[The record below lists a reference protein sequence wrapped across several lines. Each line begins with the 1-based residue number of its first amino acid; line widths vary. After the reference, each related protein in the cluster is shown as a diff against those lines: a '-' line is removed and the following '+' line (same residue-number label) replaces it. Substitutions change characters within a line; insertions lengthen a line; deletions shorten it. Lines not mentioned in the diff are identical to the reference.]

1 MNEIRKLSDAN
12 LKEFVEIV
20 TNAYPGAMKDRTP
33 EFKEKLLSRMIE
45 RQSSDPSIDFYG
57 LFRENQLLGGMRIHH
72 YQMNLFSKII
82 PIGGVGQVAVDL
94 LHKKEKVAKE
104 LIEAFLNLFL
114 QKGVN
119 IVALYPFRP
128 DFYKKM
134 GFGYGPKI
142 HQYQFLPRS
151 FPTSDAKLGL
161 KYLTMAD
168 KEDVKHCYS
177 RYVKNTHGMFQ
188 KTEDELAAMFTN
200 PDNTLI
206 GFEVGEQ
213 IKGYILFSFAKKSES
228 NFVHNDLIIKEFIY
242 ESPEALLQLSNF
254 LHTQADQVNRVV
266 WNTQEENAHFLTE
279 DPRNG
284 SNHLIPSV
292 YHESNT
298 SGVGLMYQIINVKGI
313 FEELKEHNFN
323 HVDTKVKLNL
333 NDSFLPQN
341 NQGLI
346 LHVKDGWVELVENG
360 DYELELTM
368 DISDFSSLL
377 MGVVTFKELYFFGK
391 ATLSHPDDWVK
402 MNQLFAVTEKPRCIT
417 AF

>member
-1 MNEIRKLSDAN
+1 MSEIRKLTYAD

-20 TNAYPGAMKDRTP
+20 INAYPGAMKDRTP
-33 EFKEKLLSRMIE
+33 EFKEKLLSRMID
-45 RQSSDPSIDFYG
+45 RQSNDPSIDFYG
-57 LFRENQLLGGMRIHH
+57 LFREKQLLGGMRIHY

-82 PIGGVGQVAVDL
+82 VVGGVGQVAVDL

-104 LIEAFLNLFL
+104 LIEAFLTMFL
-114 QKGVN
+114 EKGVN
-119 IVALYPFRP
+119 MVALYPFRP

-142 HQYQFLPRS
+142 HQFQFKPGS
-151 FPTSDAKLGL
+151 FPMSKSKFGL
-161 KYLTMAD
+161 KYLTSAD
-168 KEDVKHCYS
+168 KEKVKHCYT
-177 RYVKNTHGMFQ
+177 RYVKNTHGMFI
-188 KTEDELAAMFTN
+188 KTEVELDAMFSN

-206 GFEVGEQ
+206 GFEEGSQ
-213 IKGYILFSFAKKSES
+213 MSGYILFSFAKKSET

-266 WNTQEENAHFLTE
+266 WNTQEENAHFFIQ

-298 SGVGLMYQIINVKGI
+298 SGVGLMYRIINVKGI
-313 FEELKEHNFN
+313 FEELEEHNFN
-323 HVDTKVKLNL
+323 HVNTRLKLDIKDT
-333 NDSFLPQN
+333 FLPQN
-341 NQGLI
+341 NQKHI
-346 LHVKDGWVELVENG
+346 LHVNDGWMKLVENG
-360 DYELELTM
+360 DYDLELSM

-391 ATLSHPDDWVK
+391 ATLSHPDDWMK
-402 MNQLFAVTEKPRCIT
+402 MNQLFAVLEKPRCIT